1 MKQGFLLYFSS
12 SNINFNK
19 LYRANKVN
27 VLTKQFLQVPG
38 AA

>member
-1 MKQGFLLYFSS
+1 MKHGFYCTSVVAILILIS
-12 SNINFNK
+12 
-19 LYRANKVN
+19 ANKVN